1 VSWLGLIS
9 VVFVITGI
17 GLFLYG
23 ANIYNATIGWTGF
36 CLGVA
41 GILLY
46 VVPFFYVQLRKKE
59 PEQTLL

>member
-1 VSWLGLIS
+1 VSRLGLIS
-9 VVFVITGI
+9 VVFIIVGL

-23 ANIYNATIGWTGF
+23 ANIYNAVIGWTGL

-41 GILLY
+41 GVLLY

-59 PEQTLL
+59 PEQVLL